1 MSRIVFLTSLDDP
14 SCEPFLAALGDH
26 VIVRNAEELMAA
38 SGDILLSYATSV
50 IVPQDQ
56 LERFGAAY
64 NVHAA
69 SPDYPG
75 RDPHHFAIYDGVKR
89 YGATCHVMA
98 ARVDEGPIVDVEWFD
113 VAPGEIPEGLLK
125 RADQAAVRI
134 IHRVGPKLRSGPLP
148 PIGQIWG
155 RRKTKRSDF
164 LAMCR
169 ISPHISREELDR
181 RFRAFNSGNHSN
193 LFVEVQGKIFR
204 IDNHS

>member
-1 MSRIVFLTSLDDP
+1 MGRIVFLTSLNGP
-14 SCEPFLAALGDH
+14 TCEPFLAALGDH
-26 VIVRNAEELMAA
+26 IVARSAEDLMAA

-56 LERFGAAY
+56 LNRFGAAY

-89 YGATCHVMA
+89 YGATCHVMT
-98 ARVDEGPIVDVEWFD
+98 ARVDEGPIVDIEWFD
-113 VAPGEIPEGLLK
+113 VAPGETPESLLK

-134 IHRVGPKLRSGPLP
+134 VRRVGPKLRSGPLP
-148 PIGQIWG
+148 TINQTWG
-155 RRKTKRSDF
+155 HRKTTRSDF

-169 ISPHISREELDR
+169 ISPDISRDEFDR
-181 RFRAFNSGNHSN
+181 RF
-193 LFVEVQGKIFR
+193 
-204 IDNHS
+204 